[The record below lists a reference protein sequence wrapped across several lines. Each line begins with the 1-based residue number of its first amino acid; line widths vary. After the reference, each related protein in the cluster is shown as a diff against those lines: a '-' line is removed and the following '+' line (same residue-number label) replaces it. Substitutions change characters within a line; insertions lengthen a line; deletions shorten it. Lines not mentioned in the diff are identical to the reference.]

1 MNWPGVAPAPS
12 VSQGVLLFHWIGDLL
27 ALIGRHGRWML
38 LLGLGAGL
46 LLPSVAST
54 MRPWLTPLIA
64 LILLV
69 SMLRILPE
77 RVLSA
82 FSHFRRDIPALFILQ
97 FLLPLAVAA
106 VTRAAGIER
115 SLADGL
121 ILMAAAA
128 PMASGPAIALMLG
141 LDGLTALRLLVW
153 GTLLLP
159 ISSIPAFQIV
169 FAGESVS
176 VVEPALRLA
185 AIIFLAGGLA
195 FVIRRFIMK
204 KRVVRTVQ
212 VLDGVS
218 AILMAAFV
226 LALMDAI
233 QPMLLEDPRQVATT
247 LVAAFIASFGLQLL
261 TYSFRWPHPGMPEGA
276 DRSIRGAVA
285 VIAGARNM
293 GLFLA
298 ALPPAYMDSVMVFVG
313 CYQIPVFMTPLLMAH
328 YYRPDR
334 V

>member
-1 MNWPGVAPAPS
+1 
-12 VSQGVLLFHWIGDLL
+12 
-27 ALIGRHGRWML
+27 
-38 LLGLGAGL
+38 
-46 LLPSVAST
+46 
-54 MRPWLTPLIA
+54 
-64 LILLV
+64 
-69 SMLRILPE
+69 
-77 RVLSA
+77 
-82 FSHFRRDIPALFILQ
+82 
-97 FLLPLAVAA
+97 
-106 VTRAAGIER
+106 
-115 SLADGL
+115 
-121 ILMAAAA
+121 
-128 PMASGPAIALMLG
+128 
-141 LDGLTALRLLVW
+141 
-153 GTLLLP
+153 
-159 ISSIPAFQIV
+159 FQIV

-261 TYSFRWPHPGMPEGA
+261 TYPFRWPHPGMPEGA

-285 VIAGARNM
+285 VI
-293 GLFLA
+293 
-298 ALPPAYMDSVMVFVG
+298 
-313 CYQIPVFMTPLLMAH
+313 
-328 YYRPDR
+328 
-334 V
+334 